1 MRHGVVIAAAFVVLW
16 STGFLGGKLGL
27 PHAEPM
33 TFLALRFGIVAV
45 LLSVWVWVSGA
56 RWLTLEQVRDQ
67 AAIGALV
74 HFVYLGGVFAG
85 LAQGVE
91 AGVAAM
97 IVGLQPIV
105 TALVARQI
113 LGERLVAVQWLG
125 MALGLGGVVLVVTR
139 KLEAGIGDPLGVLFC
154 FLSLVGIAFGSI
166 LQKTRSGETPMRSG
180 NAVQFA
186 SGALCCLILALT
198 FESMTIAWT
207 PDFVFALVWLIVVLS
222 LGAVAILYWLI
233 QRGAA
238 SEVASLFFLVPPC
251 TAIFAYYLFGEV
263 LGPLEIA
270 GMGVTAVGVL
280 LVNRPGI
287 VARRG
292 GN

>member
-1 MRHGVVIAAAFVVLW
+1 MRYGIVIAAAFVVLW

-33 TFLALRFGIVAV
+33 TFLALRFGIVAA
-45 LLSVWVWVSGA
+45 LLALWVRISGA
-56 RWLTLEQVRDQ
+56 RWLTRDQVLDQ

-97 IVGLQPIV
+97 IVGLQPIL
-105 TALVARQI
+105 TALVARQV
-113 LGERLVAVQWLG
+113 LGERLVSVQWVG
-125 MALGLGGVVLVVTR
+125 MTLGLAGVALVVTR
-139 KLEAGIGDPLGVLFC
+139 KLEAGLGDPLGVLFC
-154 FLSLVGIAFGSI
+154 FLSLIGIAFGSI
-166 LQKTRSGETPMRSG
+166 LQKLRSGDTPMRSG

-186 SGALCCLILALT
+186 SGAMCCLVIALL
-198 FESMTIAWT
+198 FETMQVNWA
-207 PDFVFALVWLIVVLS
+207 PDFIIALVWLIVVLS

-251 TAIFAYYLFGEV
+251 TAVFAYFLFGEV

-287 VARRG
+287 ASRRSR
-292 GN
+292 N

>member
-1 MRHGVVIAAAFVVLW
+1 MRYGVIIAAAFVVLW

-27 PHAEPM
+27 PYAEPM
-33 TFLALRFGIVAV
+33 TFLSLRFGIVAA
-45 LLSVWVWVSGA
+45 LLAFWVWVSGA
-56 RWLTLEQVRDQ
+56 RWLTRDQVRDQ

-85 LAQGVE
+85 IAQGVE

-97 IVGLQPIV
+97 IVGLQPIL
-105 TALVARQI
+105 TALVARQV
-113 LGERLVAVQWLG
+113 LGERLVSVQWMG
-125 MALGLGGVVLVVTR
+125 MALGLAGVALVVTR
-139 KLEAGIGDPLGVLFC
+139 KLEAGLGDPLGVLFC
-154 FLSLVGIAFGSI
+154 FLSLTGIAFGSI
-166 LQKTRSGETPMRSG
+166 LQKTRSGDTPMRSG

-186 SGALCCLILALT
+186 SGALCCLAVALL
-198 FESMTIAWT
+198 FETMRIDWT
-207 PDFVFALVWLIVVLS
+207 PDFIFALVWLIVVLS

-251 TAIFAYYLFGEV
+251 TAVFAYFLFGEV
-263 LGPLEIA
+263 LGPLEIG
-270 GMGVTAVGVL
+270 GMAITAVGVL
-280 LVNRPGI
+280 LVNRPDI

-292 GN
+292 GG

>member
-27 PHAEPM
+27 PYAEPM
-33 TFLALRFGIVAV
+33 TFLALRFGIVAI
-45 LLSVWVWVSGA
+45 LLWAWVWFSGA
-56 RWLTLEQVRDQ
+56 RRLTRAQVRDQ

-97 IVGLQPIV
+97 IVGLQPIL
-105 TALVARQI
+105 TALVARQV

-125 MALGLGGVVLVVTR
+125 MVLGLGGVALVVTR

-154 FLSLVGIAFGSI
+154 FLSLIGIAFGSI
-166 LQKTRSGETPMRSG
+166 LQKTRSVQTPMRSG

-186 SGALCCLILALT
+186 SGALCCLILALM
-198 FESMTIAWT
+198 FESMTIEWT
-207 PDFVFALVWLIVVLS
+207 PDFIFALVWLIAVLS

-233 QRGAA
+233 ERGAA

-251 TAIFAYYLFGEV
+251 TAVFAYFLFGEV

-270 GMGVTAVGVL
+270 GMGVTALGVL

-287 VARRG
+287 VTRPG

>member
-1 MRHGVVIAAAFVVLW
+1 MRYGVFIAAAFVVLW

-27 PHAEPM
+27 PHAGPM

-45 LLSVWVWVSGA
+45 LLAFWVWASGA
-56 RWLTLEQVRDQ
+56 RWLTSVQVRDQ
-67 AAIGALV
+67 AVIGALV
-74 HFVYLGGVFAG
+74 QFGYLGGVFAG
-85 LAQGVE
+85 IAQGVE

-97 IVGLQPIV
+97 IVGLQPIL
-105 TALVARQI
+105 TALVARQL
-113 LGERLVAVQWLG
+113 LGERLVAAQWLG
-125 MALGLGGVVLVVTR
+125 MVLGFAGVALVVTR
-139 KLEAGIGDPLGVLFC
+139 KLDAGIGDVQGVVLC
-154 FLSLVGIAFGSI
+154 ILALAGIALGTI
-166 LQKTRSGETPMRSG
+166 LQKMRSGETPMRAG

-186 SGALCCLILALT
+186 SGAVCCTVMALL
-198 FESMTIAWT
+198 FEDMRIDWA
-207 PDFVFALVWLIVVLS
+207 PEFVFALVWLIVVLS

-251 TAIFAYYLFGEV
+251 TAVFAYFLFGEV

-292 GN
+292 GS

>member
-1 MRHGVVIAAAFVVLW
+1 MRYGVIIAAAFVVLW

-27 PHAEPM
+27 PHAGPM
-33 TFLALRFGIVAV
+33 TFLSLRFGIVAA
-45 LLSVWVWVSGA
+45 LLAFWVWVSGA
-56 RWLTLEQVRDQ
+56 RWLTRDQVLDQ

-85 LAQGVE
+85 IAQGVE

-97 IVGLQPIV
+97 IVGLQPIL
-105 TALVARQI
+105 TALVARQV
-113 LGERLVAVQWLG
+113 LGERLVSVQWMG
-125 MALGLGGVVLVVTR
+125 MALGLAGVALVVTR
-139 KLEAGIGDPLGVLFC
+139 KLDAGLGDPLGVLFC
-154 FLSLVGIAFGSI
+154 FLSLTGIAFGSI
-166 LQKTRSGETPMRSG
+166 LQKTRSGDTPMRSG

-186 SGALCCLILALT
+186 SGAVCCAVLALM
-198 FESMTIAWT
+198 FEDMRIDWT
-207 PDFVFALVWLIVVLS
+207 PDFIFALVWLIVVLS

-251 TAIFAYYLFGEV
+251 TAVFAYFLFGEV
-263 LGPLEIA
+263 LGPLEIG
-270 GMGVTAVGVL
+270 GMAITAVGVL

-292 GN
+292 GG

>member
-1 MRHGVVIAAAFVVLW
+1 MRYGFVIPAVFVLLW

-33 TFLALRFGIVAV
+33 TFLALRFGIVAI
-45 LLSVWVWVSGA
+45 LMTMWVALTGA
-56 RWLTLEQVRDQ
+56 QWLRVDQVRDQ
-67 AAIGALV
+67 AVIGALV

-113 LGERLVAVQWLG
+113 LGERLVPVQWLG
-125 MALGLGGVVLVVTR
+125 MALGFTGVAFVVMR
-139 KLEAGIGDPLGVLFC
+139 KLDAGLGDPLGVFFC
-154 FLSLVGIAFGSI
+154 CVSLLGIAFGSI
-166 LQKTRSGETPMRSG
+166 LQKTRSETTPMQSG
-180 NAVQFA
+180 NAVQFT
-186 SGALCCLILALT
+186 SGALCCLIVALLFETMQVTWAMDFIIALA
-198 FESMTIAWT
+198 
-207 PDFVFALVWLIVVLS
+207 WLIIVLS
-222 LGAVAILYWLI
+222 LGAIAVLYWLI

-251 TAIFAYYLFGEV
+251 TAIFAYFLFGET
-263 LGPLEIA
+263 LGILEIA
-270 GMGVTAVGVL
+270 GMAITAIGVL
-280 LVNRPGI
+280 LVNRPAAL
-287 VARRG
+287 ARTAKA
-292 GN
+292 